1 MGVINIPKLLKV
13 YKELYSNYRNE
24 YDILIIQEGLTKE
37 EIQNLIDKADYIKYI
52 IRLIEEDYIAKD
64 KRCITATEV
73 DKFIFLLN
81 LDVSNLSV
89 KSTVYTLYLKAIQL
103 MEK

>member
-1 MGVINIPKLLKV
+1 MTKLLKV

-24 YDILIIQEGLTKE
+24 YGILIIQEGLTKE

-52 IRLIEEDYIAKD
+52 IRIIEEDYIAKD
-64 KRCITATEV
+64 KRCITAIEV

-81 LDVSNLSV
+81 RDVDNLSV